1 MHLFRLGLLAAAVIV
16 FSGCTEVKEIGDA
29 KSFQTSATG
38 SLIMSLVGLSLVLL
52 GIVAF
57 VGSVWPDKKPK
68 NRRGHSNEGLSV
80 AQRVG
85 LAIFGFSMGFMGL
98 ALVGISFLF
107 AGKLHVTVYPDR
119 VEMASTFSQTGGRER
134 VIPFS
139 NLSKVEIRDER
150 SIVGKLRPYIVFEKK
165 DGSVV
170 MQEAGN
176 NERQALETI
185 RQALAAYQLKAPS
198 VPNNSQTAR
207 DLPQPR
213 NQGPRGNATAPN
225 TSPRGNEM
233 NGNSTVYA
241 PSTRFPAEESTSS
254 TSSSGKQYSLK
265 RYKINIPI
273 PPDHA
278 AVTTDDVVQVG
289 AKLKA
294 SFAGSWY
301 SVTVVE
307 TNNDGTITCNWDDW
321 PSSTYKMVREDLIIP
336 KSGATITATELG
348 STQYTLKRYKIDIPL
363 PPGYSVLDADTQV
376 RVGMKLGAC
385 YAGHWE
391 TVTVVAVNA
400 DGTVTCN
407 WDQWRSFT
415 YKMVREDL
423 TIRNR

>member
-38 SLIMSLVGLSLVLL
+38 SIIMSLVGLSLVLL

-68 NRRGHSNEGLSV
+68 NRRGRSNEGLSV

-150 SIVGKLRPYIVFEKK
+150 SIVGKLRPYIVFEQK

-185 RQALAAYQLKAPS
+185 RQALAAYQLKAPAT
-198 VPNNSQTAR
+198 PNNPQTAQNT
-207 DLPQPR
+207 PQ
-213 NQGPRGNATAPN
+213 RGNRGPLGDSTA
-225 TSPRGNEM
+225 SGSIPRENEM
-233 NGNSTVYA
+233 IGNPTANA
-241 PSTRFPAEESTSS
+241 PTPRFPAATSSSS
-254 TSSSGKQYSLK
+254 TSSSGKEYSFK
-265 RYKINIPI
+265 RYVINIPI

-278 AVTTDDVVQVG
+278 LVTTDEEVQVG
-289 AKLKA
+289 TKLKA
-294 SFAGSWY
+294 CFAGSWY

-321 PSSTYKMVREDLIIP
+321 RSYTYKMVREDLIIP
-336 KSGATITATELG
+336 KSGATITATDLG

-363 PPGYSVLDADTQV
+363 PPGHSVLEADTRV
-376 RVGMKLGAC
+376 TVGMKLGAC

-391 TVTVVAVNA
+391 SVTVVAVNA
-400 DGTVTCN
+400 DGTVTCS
-407 WDQWRSFT
+407 WDEWTGFT
-415 YKMVREDL
+415 YKMMREDL
-423 TIRNR
+423 TIKNR